1 MPRPKTLLS
10 WSSGKDCAWALHVL
24 RARGEVE
31 VVGLVTTFDE
41 TTACVGMHGTP
52 MALVRAQAAAAQLPL
67 IEVPLPWPCSNAD
80 YEQRMR
86 ALVERAVADG
96 VTRFAFGDLFL
107 EDVRRYREERLAG
120 TGIEPV
126 FPVWTTPQSTAAL
139 AREMLASGLAAT
151 LVAVDTN
158 QLAAHFA
165 GRLYDATLLAD
176 LPETV
181 DPCGERGEF
190 HTFCHAGPMF
200 ARPVPFESRD
210 EIDRDGLRHVVL
222 DAVRAR

>member
-86 ALVERAVADG
+86 ALVERAVAEG
-96 VTRFAFGDLFL
+96 VTGFAFGDLFL

-120 TGIEPV
+120 TGIEPI
-126 FPVWTTPQSTAAL
+126 FPLWTSASETPAL
-139 AREMLASGLAAT
+139 AREMLAAGLAAT
-151 LVAVDTN
+151 LVAVDPK
-158 QLAAHFA
+158 QLDPAFV
-165 GRLYDATLLAD
+165 GRSFDSALLAE
-176 LPETV
+176 LPAGV

-190 HTFCHAGPMF
+190 HTFCHGGPMF
-200 ARPVPFESRD
+200 AHAIPF
-210 EIDRDGLRHVVL
+210 G
-222 DAVRAR
+222 AGAGGG

>member
-1 MPRPKTLLS
+1 VRPRALLS

-24 RARGEVE
+24 RARGAVE

-41 TTACVGMHGTP
+41 TTGRVGMHGTP
-52 MALVRAQAAAAQLPL
+52 MALVRAQAVAARLPL

-126 FPVWTTPQSTAAL
+126 FPLWTSESGTPAL
-139 AREMLASGLAAT
+139 AREMLAVGLAAT
-151 LVAVDTN
+151 VVAVDPER
-158 QLAAHFA
+158 LDASFV
-165 GRLYDATLLAD
+165 GRSFDSALLAD
-176 LPETV
+176 LPAGV

-200 ARPVPFESRD
+200 AHAIPFVAGPSGNRY
-210 EIDRDGLRHVVL
+210 GLRSL
-222 DAVRAR
+222 ETLPGRSG

>member
-1 MPRPKTLLS
+1 VRPRALLS

-31 VVGLVTTFDE
+31 VAGLVTTFDE

-67 IEVPLPWPCSNAD
+67 IEVPLPWPCSNAE

-86 ALVERAVADG
+86 ALVERAAADG

-126 FPVWTTPQSTAAL
+126 FPLWTTPESTAAL

-200 ARPVPFESRD
+200 ATAIPFASGMFRD
-210 EIDRDGLRHVVL
+210 SAGLRCLEV
-222 DAVRAR
+222 APARRA